1 MTIFGVDSDRD
12 ITLYGFLKE
21 VTVCLFVLVLLI
33 LVLPIVFLI
42 ELSEGTYKWFLKQ
55 STRMGDD
62 KLFARDTDKWR
73 VRMKGKMQ
81 NIEIDVNVGE
91 VLEQI
96 ETEYLLH
103 ELSRRLLLYT
113 DIISLIRDTL
123 DEDELKTLKKEVHQM
138 IKVTKEKQ

>member
-55 STRMGDD
+55 STRVGDD
-62 KLFARDTDKWR
+62 KLL
-73 VRMKGKMQ
+73 Q
-81 NIEIDVNVGE
+81 EIQTGGE
-91 VLEQI
+91 
-96 ETEYLLH
+96 
-103 ELSRRLLLYT
+103 
-113 DIISLIRDTL
+113 
-123 DEDELKTLKKEVHQM
+123 
-138 IKVTKEKQ
+138 